1 MFVKNNAVA
10 LLALFVALGGTGY
23 AASGGFT
30 TAGKLR
36 ACVARNGALTLLKSG
51 KSCRHGQHEIAW
63 NQTGLAGPPGPPGP
77 SGTSG
82 LNGQSGTSATISAKV
97 TSAETATTALTA
109 NNALSL
115 GGVPA
120 AQFTQRDCNSLTGQI
135 KGFVKIPRGFES
147 PTFTPIGLAYN
158 CSGQPVEAK
167 RIHKGFYE
175 VRFLE
180 NPAVIA
186 LATTASDAD
195 VFPTFASIGVVG
207 HGDWSVLTSEGTNEV
222 DEGFELLV
230 P

>member
-1 MFVKNNAVA
+1 MTFVRNNAVA

-30 TAGKLR
+30 TAGKLQ
-36 ACVARNGALTLLKSG
+36 ACVGRNGALTLLKSG
-51 KSCRHGQHEIAW
+51 KSCRHGQHAVTW
-63 NQTGLAGPPGPPGP
+63 NQTGPPGPPGP

-82 LNGQSGTSATISAKV
+82 LNGQSGTSATIPAKV

-120 AQFTQRDCNSLTGQI
+120 SQFTQRDCTSLTGQI
-135 KGFVKIPRGFES
+135 KGFVKIARGFES
-147 PTFTPIGLAYN
+147 STFTPIGLAYN

-167 RIHKGFYE
+167 RISKGFYE
-175 VRFLE
+175 VRFVE

-195 VFPTFASIGVVG
+195 VFPTVASIGVVG
-207 HGDWSVLTSEGTNEV
+207 HGDWSVLTSEGTESV